1 MDAQARQGER
11 QNIMCEYCD
20 RNGRESILYSYESD
34 VIFDD
39 ESKLFEKSEILYDE
53 SGEAVIENTFVRDG
67 HKSVFEFEIKYCP
80 MCGKKL

>member
-1 MDAQARQGER
+1 MDAQARQEEGET
-11 QNIMCEYCD
+11 MCEYCD
-20 RNGRESILYSYESD
+20 RNGQESILYRYESD

-53 SGEAVIENTFVRDG
+53 SGEAVIENEFIRDG
-67 HKSVFEFEIKYCP
+67 HKSVFEFKINYCP